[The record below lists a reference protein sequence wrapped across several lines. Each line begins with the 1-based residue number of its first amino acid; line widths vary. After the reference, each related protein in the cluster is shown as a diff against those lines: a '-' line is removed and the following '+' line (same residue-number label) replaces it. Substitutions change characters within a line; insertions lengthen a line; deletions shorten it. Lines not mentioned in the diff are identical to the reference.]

1 MGNRERAKQRA
12 NELDQLI
19 IETLKSGKNFR
30 VEAGAGAGKTYSLM
44 KVIDWLEQEKRKEF
58 AKHGQHVACITYT
71 NAAVDVIKKRLK
83 SEDFIQPCTIHEFAW
98 RLMKRFQSTLI
109 KAAGE
114 LDLLPK
120 LEDGSIA
127 LSDDIKAVT
136 YELGVKY
143 LQDGVFY
150 LQHDDVIKL
159 FVKLLDNA
167 KFRNLLV
174 KSYPIILIDEY
185 QDSFKSIM
193 EQFLQYFIEPETL
206 PRFGLFGDAWQTIY
220 SSMGACG
227 EVVSDKIVVINKEAN
242 FRSQDNIVQVLNRI
256 RPGLPQMTALDENDG
271 RIFVITSEDYIGERQ
286 KGYYKGELP
295 EPELFHR
302 VDSVREKLNQI
313 GWSGKQKTLMLTHK
327 MLAKEQHYDRL
338 LDILGDYLK
347 EADDI
352 HFLFFRDKLEP
363 VYAALKNN
371 DPRLLF
377 EALGVTRRPIES
389 KEHKKEWKDFY
400 ERLSVARQGKI
411 ADVLE
416 VVKKSRLVG
425 FPEKIEFCLE
435 AYKNED
441 TGNLFH
447 KKPIK
452 DFYEIAYSEVLNA
465 IEFQRPEAEF
475 STDHGVKGEEYD
487 SVILVAGRGWNN
499 YKFDEILHQNPAT
512 LDEKGLEAY
521 IRNRNLFYVCCS
533 RAVKNFAMIVT
544 VKVNAEFMAYLN
556 SIFGKENIMN
566 YTDFM
571 GL

>member
-1 MGNRERAKQRA
+1 MGNRERAEQRA

-19 IETLKSGKNFR
+19 IETLKSGKDFR

-58 AKHGQHVACITYT
+58 AMHGQHVACITYT

-83 SEDFIQPCTIHEFAW
+83 SENFIQPCTIHEFAW
-98 RLMKRFQSTLI
+98 RLMKRFQSALI
-109 KAAGE
+109 KTADE

-120 LEDGSIA
+120 LGDGSVA
-127 LSDDIKAVT
+127 PVDDIKAVT

-143 LQDGVFY
+143 LQAGVFY
-150 LQHDDVIKL
+150 LHHDDVIKP

-167 KFRNLLV
+167 NFRNLLA

-193 EQFLQYFIEPETL
+193 DQFLQYFIEPEVL
-206 PRFGLFGDAWQTIY
+206 PQFGLFGDAWQTIY

-227 EVVSDKIVVINKEAN
+227 EVVSDKIAVINKEAN
-242 FRSQDNIVQVLNRI
+242 FRSQDNIVQVLNHI

-271 RIFVITSEDYIGERQ
+271 RIFVILSEDYTGERQ

-295 EPELFHR
+295 EAELFHR
-302 VDSVREKLNQI
+302 VDSIREKLKQM
-313 GWSGKQKTLMLTHK
+313 GWSDKTKTLMLTHK

-338 LDILGDYLK
+338 LDILGDHLK
-347 EADDI
+347 DADDT

-363 VYAALKNN
+363 VYTALENN
-371 DPRLLF
+371 DPKLLF
-377 EALGVTRRPIES
+377 EALGVARRPIES
-389 KEHKKEWKDFY
+389 KEQKKEWKEFY

-411 ADVLE
+411 ADVLG
-416 VVKKSRLVG
+416 VVKESKLVG
-425 FPEKIEFCLE
+425 LPEKIEFWLE
-435 AYKNED
+435 AYKKGDND
-441 TGNLFH
+441 NLVH
-447 KKPIK
+447 KRPIK
-452 DFYEIAYSEVLNA
+452 DFYEIAYSEALNA
-465 IEFQRPEAEF
+465 IEFQKPEAEF

-499 YKFDEILHQNPAT
+499 YKFDEILHQNPAA

-544 VKVNAEFMAYLN
+544 VPINTEFRGYLN
-556 SIFGKENIMN
+556 NIFGENNIMN

-571 GL
+571 GI

>member
-1 MGNRERAKQRA
+1 MGNRERAEQCA

-19 IETLKSGKNFR
+19 IKTLKSGKNFR
-30 VEAGAGAGKTYSLM
+30 VEAGAGAGKTYSLI
-44 KVIDWLEQEKRKEF
+44 KVIDWLEQEKRKEV
-58 AKHGQHVACITYT
+58 AKCGQHVACITYT

-98 RLMKRFQSTLI
+98 RLMKRFQSALI
-109 KAAGE
+109 KVAGE

-127 LSDDIKAVT
+127 SIDDIKAVT

-150 LQHDDVIKL
+150 LHHDDVIRL

-167 KFRNLLV
+167 KFRNLLA

-185 QDSFKSIM
+185 QDSFKFIM

-206 PRFGLFGDAWQTIY
+206 PQFGLFGDAWQTIY

-227 EVVSDKIVVINKEAN
+227 EVVSDKIAVINKEAN

-256 RPGLPQMTALDENDG
+256 RPGLPQITAMDENDG
-271 RIFVITSEDYIGERQ
+271 KIFVITSEDYTGERQ

-295 EPELFHR
+295 ESELFLR
-302 VDSVREKLNQI
+302 VDSIREKLNQI

-338 LDILGDYLK
+338 LDILGDHLK
-347 EADDI
+347 DADDT

-363 VYAALKNN
+363 VCTALENN
-371 DPRLLF
+371 DPKLLF
-377 EALGVTRRPIES
+377 EALGVARRPIES
-389 KEHKKEWKDFY
+389 KEQKKEWKEFY

-411 ADVLE
+411 ADVLG
-416 VVKKSRLVG
+416 VVKESKLVG
-425 FPEKIEFCLE
+425 LPEKIEFWLE
-435 AYKNED
+435 TYKNGD
-441 TGNLFH
+441 NDNLFH
-447 KKPIK
+447 KRPIK

-465 IEFQRPEAEF
+465 IEFQKPEAEF

-499 YKFDEILHQNPAT
+499 YKFDEILHQNPAA

-544 VKVNAEFMAYLN
+544 VPINTEFRGYLN
-556 SIFGKENIMN
+556 NIFGENNIMN

-571 GL
+571 GI